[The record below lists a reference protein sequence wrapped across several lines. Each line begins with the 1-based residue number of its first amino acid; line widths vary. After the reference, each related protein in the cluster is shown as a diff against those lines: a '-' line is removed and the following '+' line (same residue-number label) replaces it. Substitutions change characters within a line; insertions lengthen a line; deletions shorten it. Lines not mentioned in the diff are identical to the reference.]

1 MTDYLKKINQLDAQ
15 FDNPLIHDQIK
26 EVNQID
32 RYMKEKKILP
42 TAPRRLGFYPNE
54 VEKLESCIPR
64 QQKGNIKVTNQL
76 LNSMRQYLSI
86 NYGVWSLP
94 NLETAKLIKE
104 QFKISYVLEIMAG
117 NAYWSKALTEVGL
130 KTIATDSLEWS
141 KTSRTGSQ
149 QATKVLN
156 LSAPEAIRAFPDV
169 QLVICAWAPN
179 FDESDLSAIEAWQKY
194 NPSSR
199 LLFIGE
205 KNGVTNSATFW
216 HQIHFSHSPELQ
228 TVNHSFTS
236 FDFIEEQIFEIKHE
250 I

>member
-1 MTDYLKKINQLDAQ
+1 
-15 FDNPLIHDQIK
+15 
-26 EVNQID
+26 
-32 RYMKEKKILP
+32 
-42 TAPRRLGFYPNE
+42 
-54 VEKLESCIPR
+54 
-64 QQKGNIKVTNQL
+64 
-76 LNSMRQYLSI
+76 
-86 NYGVWSLP
+86 
-94 NLETAKLIKE
+94 
-104 QFKISYVLEIMAG
+104 MAG

-141 KTSRTGSQ
+141 KTSKTGSQ

-194 NPSSR
+194 NSSSR